1 MTAPS
6 ASSRLTE
13 AAADGDGVVLAL
25 RVGALEDDARRVDV
39 VERAAGEHLGPEV
52 VADDDVPRHDAD
64 VQLAQ
69 RGVPQ
74 LDRLLALGVADLV
87 QNKDL
92 PESRGLGRS
101 AGDG

>member
-1 MTAPS
+1 M
-6 ASSRLTE
+6 
-13 AAADGDGVVLAL
+13 LAL
-25 RVGALEDDARRVDV
+25 RVGALEDDARGVDV

-52 VADDDVPRHDAD
+52 VVDDDVPRHDAD
-64 VQLAQ
+64 VQLAGG
-69 RGVPQ
+69 GVPQ

-101 AGDG
+101 AGDGSGRWARCFSCADCTTPPAG